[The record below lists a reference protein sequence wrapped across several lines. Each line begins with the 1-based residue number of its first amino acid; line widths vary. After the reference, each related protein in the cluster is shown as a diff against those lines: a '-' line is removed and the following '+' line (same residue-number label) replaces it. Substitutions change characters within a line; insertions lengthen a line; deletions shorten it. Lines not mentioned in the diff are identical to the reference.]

1 MYFYCVACLL
11 RWLFQKLKQHF
22 ACASKML
29 TGSARR
35 GAHASD
41 AETTEGG
48 TADVA
53 QALRDAL
60 SKDAMR
66 IIALF
71 KEWDED
77 RNGSVSKKEWCAAA
91 TPTQPS
97 PPPCPIATGEISTP
111 NTDTCSMLPPCLH
124 HLPNRRKA
132 IPLLGLDVPKA
143 MLSAELLNQLFDEWD
158 PDKSGRLSMP
168 ELMKKLKSGSDAGRA
183 ANQPG
188 AAGVIGT
195 VSTTKIAVR
204 KGISKRGSALAGID
218 IDEDSGK
225 SVAEQLRTILSK
237 VTLAQP

>member
-1 MYFYCVACLL
+1 
-11 RWLFQKLKQHF
+11 
-22 ACASKML
+22 ML

-48 TADVA
+48 TAGVA

-97 PPPCPIATGEISTP
+97 PPPCPIATGELSTP
-111 NTDTCSMLPPCLH
+111 NTDTCSMLTPCLH

-143 MLSAELLNQLFDEWD
+143 MLSAELLNQVMALPLNLPLTLPLPLTSASDLCSSST
-158 PDKSGRLSMP
+158 SGTRT
-168 ELMKKLKSGSDAGRA
+168 RA
-183 ANQPG
+183 A
-188 AAGVIGT
+188 
-195 VSTTKIAVR
+195 
-204 KGISKRGSALAGID
+204 GSACR
-218 IDEDSGK
+218 S
-225 SVAEQLRTILSK
+225 
-237 VTLAQP
+237 